1 MGTRWQ
7 EENPHER
14 FRLQTP
20 CPFCG
25 TREVAFWFDPTM
37 PGGDLD
43 PFQVR
48 CHACDARG
56 PTGHAGEG
64 DALFNWFAAV
74 PAPLDVAVGRLRVE
88 RPDGFAPDGVA
99 PEPPPSY
106 AQLMDALRVCVA
118 ALGDGSE
125 AAMTANDL
133 LGRVPDEEVR
143 GTSGREGART

>member
-7 EENPHER
+7 DENPHEK
-14 FRLQTP
+14 FRLATL

-25 TREVAFWFDPTM
+25 SGPVAFWFDPTM

-48 CHACDARG
+48 CSACDAHG

-64 DALFNWFAAV
+64 DALFNWFGAV
-74 PAPLDVAVGRLRVE
+74 PAPVDVAVARLRVE
-88 RPDGFAPDGVA
+88 RPKDFSPDGKA

-106 AQLMDALRVCVA
+106 ADLVTALEAFATAFPSSPEADAART
-118 ALGDGSE
+118 ALGRIPKE
-125 AAMTANDL
+125 AE
-133 LGRVPDEEVR
+133 R
-143 GTSGREGART
+143 ARRRR